1 MTNLTLKK
9 VIILI
14 IFFIVIILAFSLY
27 INKKKNTVKEI
38 TKIQEPK
45 NVNTNIIDEI
55 RYSSKDLK
63 GNEYVIF
70 AEEGEID
77 YKNSDIIFL
86 KKVTAVIKL
95 IKNNEVINITADF
108 GKYNTI
114 NYDTIFSKNVV
125 IDYIDNNIKGNY
137 LDFSMVNNLLIVS
150 KNVIYTNSE
159 NILFADVIKMNTTT
173 KDINIIMH
181 NSEDKVLVQ
190 SLN

>member
-1 MTNLTLKK
+1 MINLTLKK
-9 VIILI
+9 ATILI
-14 IFFIVIILAFSLY
+14 IFFFVIILTYSLY
-27 INKKKNTVKEI
+27 FNKKKNTFKEV

-45 NVNTNIIDEI
+45 NINTNIIDEI

-95 IKNNEVINITADF
+95 IKNNEIINITADF

>member
-9 VIILI
+9 ATILI

-86 KKVTAVIKL
+86 KKVKAVIKL

>member
-125 IDYIDNNIKGNY
+125 IDYINNNIKGNY
-137 LDFSMVNNLLIVS
+137 LDFSMVNSLILCR
-150 KNVIYTNSE
+150 IRYY
-159 NILFADVIKMNTTT
+159 I
-173 KDINIIMH
+173 
-181 NSEDKVLVQ
+181 
-190 SLN
+190 

>member
-14 IFFIVIILAFSLY
+14 IFFIVIFLAFSLY

-95 IKNNEVINITADF
+95 IKNNEIINITADF

-181 NSEDKVLVQ
+181 NAEDKVLVQ

>member
-14 IFFIVIILAFSLY
+14 IFFIVIFLAFSLY

-95 IKNNEVINITADF
+95 IKNNEIINITADF

>member
-1 MTNLTLKK
+1 MINLTLKK
-9 VIILI
+9 ATILI
-14 IFFIVIILAFSLY
+14 IFFFVIILTYSLY
-27 INKKKNTVKEI
+27 FNKKKNTFKEV

-45 NVNTNIIDEI
+45 NINTNIIDEI

-95 IKNNEVINITADF
+95 IKNNEIINITADF

-159 NILFADVIKMNTTT
+159 NILFADVIKMNTTS

-181 NSEDKVLVQ
+181 NAEDKVLVQ

>member
-1 MTNLTLKK
+1 MINLTLKK

-14 IFFIVIILAFSLY
+14 IFFIAIILAFSLY

-150 KNVIYTNSE
+150 KNVIYKNSE

>member
-14 IFFIVIILAFSLY
+14 IFFIVIFLAFSLY

-70 AEEGEID
+70 AEKGEID

-150 KNVIYTNSE
+150 KNVIYKNSE

>member
-14 IFFIVIILAFSLY
+14 IFFIVIFLAFSLY

-95 IKNNEVINITADF
+95 IKNNEIINITADF

-159 NILFADVIKMNTTT
+159 NILFADVIKMNTTS

-181 NSEDKVLVQ
+181 NAEDKVLVQ

>member
-1 MTNLTLKK
+1 MINLILKK
-9 VIILI
+9 VIII
-14 IFFIVIILAFSLY
+14 VIFFIVIISAFSLY
-27 INKKKNTVKEI
+27 INKKRNTVKEI

-45 NVNTNIIDEI
+45 NVNANIIDEI

-159 NILFADVIKMNTTT
+159 NILFADVIKMNTTS

-181 NSEDKVLVQ
+181 NAEDKVLVQ

>member
-137 LDFSMVNNLLIVS
+137 LDFSMVNSLLIVS